1 MMRGK
6 HIGFTQMKMMQMTF
20 KESMFLKVKVA
31 KYIEKK
37 NLVFALLNREII
49 EALWGQ
55 LMGSNESE

>member
-49 EALWGQ
+49 EALWV
-55 LMGSNESE
+55 

>member
-49 EALWGQ
+49 EALWVQ
-55 LMGSNESE
+55 LMGSNEFE